1 MSVPFTL
8 PSSHRLLSCASTK
21 MQHKSNLWPY
31 MKESPNQFNQ
41 LMPCLPT
48 ATSLWFGT
56 LTDNS
61 FGVISGESA
70 SDEVNS
76 INFHV
81 SHYDAISQTPH
92 LTLDPLGMGV
102 FVHGPA
108 SSELEHILSFNAVPS
123 SPIKQEQLG
132 REDECLDDMN
142 ITHCESTGPST
153 RSNSFSMYN
162 DSLEASTRT
171 TSCMSTL
178 TQRLFGSE
186 VAETGSSWSGAND
199 SPTSFFPNKQLST
212 AFELFDL
219 DRHSQSPS
227 GYSLRD
233 LDSPNRMRVQ
243 RKMMVHGIQQ
253 NTTELQR
260 AQIRS
265 SRKRSIKS
273 DPSQV
278 DVVRRTMCT
287 CDYLGCHKAFRRNEH
302 LKRHKQT

>member
-1 MSVPFTL
+1 
-8 PSSHRLLSCASTK
+8 
-21 MQHKSNLWPY
+21 

-61 FGVISGESA
+61 LGVISGESA
-70 SDEVNS
+70 SVEVNS

-81 SHYDAISQTPH
+81 SHYDAISQTPY

-132 REDECLDDMN
+132 HEDECLDDMN

-162 DSLEASTRT
+162 DSLEASTGT

-178 TQRLFGSE
+178 TQSLFGSE

-243 RKMMVHGIQQ
+243 RKMMVHG
-253 NTTELQR
+253 
-260 AQIRS
+260 
-265 SRKRSIKS
+265 
-273 DPSQV
+273 
-278 DVVRRTMCT
+278 M
-287 CDYLGCHKAFRRNEH
+287 
-302 LKRHKQT
+302 